1 MVNPTEEEIAKVIQ
15 SASTATGG
23 AVKTVNDLR
32 FEAFEKRLAEL
43 EKTNAELRQA
53 NAELYAFAQSSR
65 QAQAQPQPA
74 VKTVS
79 TGEIGTTVPPQSI
92 QYQYVSAMP
101 VTDPAVQARIEAQKA
116 HDAELLKGTLRE
128 MGAVNKFAQNDKDG
142 M

>member
-15 SASTATGG
+15 SANTATGG

-53 NAELYAFAQSSR
+53 NAELYAFAQSTR

-74 VKTVS
+74 GQTV
-79 TGEIGTTVPPQSI
+79 TAGEIKSTHQLQSI
-92 QYQYVSAMP
+92 QFASAQP
-101 VTDPAVQARIEAQKA
+101 VTDPVVQARIEAQKA
-116 HDAELLKGTLRE
+116 RDDELLKGTLRE

>member
-1 MVNPTEEEIAKVIQ
+1 MVNPTEQEIAKVIQ

-65 QAQAQPQPA
+65 QAQVQPQPA
-74 VKTVS
+74 VQTVT
-79 TGEIGTTVPPQSI
+79 TGEIGSTVPPQSI
-92 QYQYVSAMP
+92 HFVSAQP
-101 VTDPAVQARIEAQKA
+101 VIDPAVQARIEAQKA
-116 HDAELLKGTLRE
+116 HDDALLKGTLRE

>member
-15 SASTATGG
+15 SASTTTGG

-65 QAQAQPQPA
+65 QAQPQPA
-74 VKTVS
+74 VQTVT
-79 TGEIGTTVPPQSI
+79 TGEIGSTVSSQSA
-92 QYQYVSAMP
+92 QFVSAQP

-116 HDAELLKGTLRE
+116 HDDELLKGTLRE

>member
-65 QAQAQPQPA
+65 QAQVQPQPA
-74 VKTVS
+74 VQTVT
-79 TGEIGTTVPPQSI
+79 TGKIGSTVPPQSI
-92 QYQYVSAMP
+92 QFVSAQP

-116 HDAELLKGTLRE
+116 HDDALLKGTLRE
-128 MGAVNKFAQNDKDG
+128 MGAVNKIVQNDKDG

>member
-74 VKTVS
+74 VVQTVT

-92 QYQYVSAMP
+92 QYVSAMP

-116 HDAELLKGTLRE
+116 HDDALLKGTLRE

>member
-1 MVNPTEEEIAKVIQ
+1 MVNPTEQEIAKVIQ

-32 FEAFEKRLAEL
+32 FEAFEKRLTEL

-65 QAQAQPQPA
+65 QTQVQPQP
-74 VKTVS
+74 TVQTVT
-79 TGEIGTTVPPQSI
+79 TGEIGSTVPPQSI
-92 QYQYVSAMP
+92 QFVSAQQ
-101 VTDPAVQARIEAQKA
+101 VIDPAVQARIEAQKA
-116 HDAELLKGTLRE
+116 RDDALLKGTLRE
-128 MGAVNKFAQNDKDG
+128 MGAVNKSAQNDKDG

>member
-15 SASTATGG
+15 SASTTTGG

-53 NAELYAFAQSSR
+53 NAELYAFAQSR
-65 QAQAQPQPA
+65 QAQPQTA
-74 VKTVS
+74 VQTVT
-79 TGEIGTTVPPQSI
+79 TGEIGSTRPPQSI
-92 QYQYVSAMP
+92 QFVSAQP

-116 HDAELLKGTLRE
+116 HDDELLKGTLRE
-128 MGAVNKFAQNDKDG
+128 MGAVSKSAQLDKDG

>member
-15 SASTATGG
+15 SASTTTGG

-65 QAQAQPQPA
+65 QVQAQPA
-74 VKTVS
+74 VQ
-79 TGEIGTTVPPQSI
+79 TGEIGSTVSSQSA
-92 QYQYVSAMP
+92 QFVSAQP
-101 VTDPAVQARIEAQKA
+101 VTDPTVQARIEAQKA
-116 HDAELLKGTLRE
+116 HDDELLKGTLRE